1 MKISKPLIPLR
12 KQCKD
17 FDMYKVCPTSTSN
30 SNEAYIYDTSRK
42 MADHGGPHEDN
53 YGDDELIINKCT

>member
-30 SNEAYIYDTSRK
+30 CNEAYIYDTSRK
-42 MADHGGPHEDN
+42 MAGLGGPHEDN
-53 YGDDELIINKCT
+53 YIVDELTINKYT